1 HCRMLWQRT
10 SCSLMSAVMA
20 RWFTQLPGAT
30 AAVSVEEGMDKL
42 RLRKADFVVAGGI
55 DDLSIEGIT
64 GFGDMAAT
72 ADSGEMEAKGI
83 DHKYFSR
90 ANDRR
95 RGGFI

>member
-1 HCRMLWQRT
+1 
-10 SCSLMSAVMA
+10 
-20 RWFTQLPGAT
+20 
-30 AAVSVEEGMDKL
+30 MDKL

-72 ADSGEMEAKGI
+72 ADSSEMEEKGI
-83 DHKYFSR
+83 DPKYFSR

-95 RGGFI
+95 RGGSIESEGGGTILMARGSLAADLGLPVLGVVGFAGGSEGN